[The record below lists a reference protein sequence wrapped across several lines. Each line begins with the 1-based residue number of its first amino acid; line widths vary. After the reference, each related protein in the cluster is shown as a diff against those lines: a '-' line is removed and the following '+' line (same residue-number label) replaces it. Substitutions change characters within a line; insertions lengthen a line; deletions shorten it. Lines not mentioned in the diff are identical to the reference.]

1 MLPSGYGALR
11 TVVRAR
17 CVSSGAFRRTRAKLC
32 LVPLCAVCCVACSF
46 STAFASAHAHSRGR
60 SCTLA
65 RLPNAAAGT
74 DGVANAL
81 KLTAPLV
88 NMYRMTGDWHGY
100 DLPSPKGLPSR
111 CLLGRSA
118 RNAPRAMYDATC
130 SMHRTLCPPYCALAM
145 QRARNRIG
153 LAVVSVGMGRTAT
166 PAGPIISSWPV
177 RTDLCVLR
185 LALWV
190 RPVDLSWLSHS
201 VGPTL

>member
-1 MLPSGYGALR
+1 MLRLR
-11 TVVRAR
+11 FPAVSCPTVRYVLR
-17 CVSSGAFRRTRAKLC
+17 GL
-32 LVPLCAVCCVACSF
+32 LVLDGIRV
-46 STAFASAHAHSRGR
+46 R

-65 RLPNAAAGT
+65 RAIASAHSPTPQCCGRHGWRCKCAQT
-74 DGVANAL
+74 DGSAREHVPNDRRLAR
-81 KLTAPLV
+81 V
-88 NMYRMTGDWHGY
+88 R
-100 DLPSPKGLPSR
+100 LPSPKGLPSR
-111 CLLGRSA
+111 CLLGRSV

>member
-1 MLPSGYGALR
+1 MATSQ
-11 TVVRAR
+11 AR
-17 CVSSGAFRRTRAKLC
+17 CFKSRSPSCAAAALSCCVLSHCALCAAWPARSRRHSRPLMHTRAGYSVGTLYRRLTPQCCGRHGWRCKC
-32 LVPLCAVCCVACSF
+32 AQTDGSAREHVPND
-46 STAFASAHAHSRGR
+46 RR
-60 SCTLA
+60 LA
-65 RLPNAAAGT
+65 R
-74 DGVANAL
+74 V
-81 KLTAPLV
+81 
-88 NMYRMTGDWHGY
+88 R
-100 DLPSPKGLPSR
+100 LPSPKGLPSR
-111 CLLGRSA
+111 CLLGRSV

>member
-1 MLPSGYGALR
+1 MATSQ
-11 TVVRAR
+11 AR
-17 CVSSGAFRRTRAKLC
+17 CFKSRSPSCAAAALSCCVLSTVRCVLLGLLVLDGIRCSPLMHTRAGYSVGTLYRRLTPQCCGRHGWRCKC
-32 LVPLCAVCCVACSF
+32 AQTDGSAREHVPND
-46 STAFASAHAHSRGR
+46 RR
-60 SCTLA
+60 LA
-65 RLPNAAAGT
+65 R
-74 DGVANAL
+74 V
-81 KLTAPLV
+81 
-88 NMYRMTGDWHGY
+88 R
-100 DLPSPKGLPSR
+100 LPSPKGLPSR
-111 CLLGRSA
+111 CLLGRSV

-130 SMHRTLCPPYCALAM
+130 SMHRALCPPYCALAM

-177 RTDLCVLR
+177 SPDLCLLK